1 MFSVFSAHG
10 TVREIQNEQMQNGT
24 TGTSVLIK
32 VGEWQGQNGGGED
45 YLRFTLWK
53 ERAQMAVGLS
63 QGDSVAVSGYLR
75 SKQNQKGYWNAQMQV
90 TSLVCVA
97 KAQGYQQQPMQQQ
110 VQHDPYASDDM
121 PF

>member
-1 MFSVFSAHG
+1 MYSVFNARG
-10 TVREIQNEQMQNGT
+10 TVREIQREQMQNGT
-24 TGTSVLIK
+24 TGTSVLLK

-53 ERAQMAVGLS
+53 DKAEMADVLS

-75 SKQNQKGYWNAQMQV
+75 SKQNKNGYWNAQLQV
-90 TSLVCVA
+90 TGLVCVA
-97 KAQGYQQQPMQQQ
+97 KAQQQGYQQQQ
-110 VQHDPYASDDM
+110 VQQDPYASSDI